1 MSMSTGG
8 KEHSVI
14 LSKESKAIRASVLEV
29 LKELKYGQVSIV
41 IKAGKI
47 TQIEKTE
54 KQRASLQGLYGD
66 GI

>member
-1 MSMSTGG
+1 MSTNSN
-8 KEHSVI
+8 ERSLI
-14 LSKESKAIRASVLEV
+14 LSKESQAIRSSVLEA
-29 LKELKYGQVSIV
+29 LKELKYGQVSII

>member
-1 MSMSTGG
+1 MDGMSINSSA
-8 KEHSVI
+8 E
-14 LSKESKAIRASVLEV
+14 LSKESKAIRASILES
-29 LKELKYGQVSIV
+29 LKEMKYGQVTIV

-54 KQRASLQGLYGD
+54 KQRVGSLQGLYGD

>member
-1 MSMSTGG
+1 MTTNNNSAA
-8 KEHSVI
+8 
-14 LSKESKAIRASVLEV
+14 LSKESKAIRASILES
-29 LKELKYGQVSIV
+29 LQEMKYGQVTIV

-54 KQRASLQGLYGD
+54 KQRVGSLQGLYGD

>member
-1 MSMSTGG
+1 MGTDSAP
-8 KEHSVI
+8 
-14 LSKESKAIRASVLEV
+14 LSKESKAIRLSVLES
-29 LKELKYGQVSIV
+29 LRDLKYGQVNIV
-41 IKAGKI
+41 IKGGKI

>member
-1 MSMSTGG
+1 MANSEN
-8 KEHSVI
+8 KP
-14 LSKESKAIRASVLEV
+14 LSQESKAIRASVLEA
-29 LKELKYGQVSIV
+29 LADLKYGQVTII

-54 KQRASLQGLYGD
+54 KQRANLQGLYGD

>member
-1 MSMSTGG
+1 MEEKAKKT
-8 KEHSVI
+8 
-14 LSKESKAIRASVLEV
+14 LSLESKAIRTSVLNALE
-29 LKELKYGQVSIV
+29 ELKYGQVTIV

-54 KQRASLQGLYGD
+54 KQRANLQGLYGD

>member
-1 MSMSTGG
+1 MSTNSN
-8 KEHSVI
+8 ERSLI
-14 LSKESKAIRASVLEV
+14 LSKESQAIRSSVLAA
-29 LKELKYGQVSIV
+29 LKELKYGQVSII

>member
-1 MSMSTGG
+1 MIEMTTNNNSAA
-8 KEHSVI
+8 
-14 LSKESKAIRASVLEV
+14 LSKESKAIRASILES
-29 LKELKYGQVSIV
+29 LQEMKYGQVTIV

-54 KQRASLQGLYGD
+54 KQRVGSLQGLYGD

>member
-1 MSMSTGG
+1 MEENAKRS
-8 KEHSVI
+8 
-14 LSKESKAIRASVLEV
+14 LSQESKAIRTSVLEA
-29 LKELKYGQVSIV
+29 LRELKYGQVTIV

-54 KQRASLQGLYGD
+54 KQRANLEGLYGD

>member
-1 MSMSTGG
+1 MGKMSTKG
-8 KEHSVI
+8 SAA
-14 LSKESKAIRASVLEV
+14 LSKESQAIRSSVLES
-29 LKELKYGQVSIV
+29 LKELKYGQVTIV

-54 KQRASLQGLYGD
+54 KQRVTSLQGLYGD